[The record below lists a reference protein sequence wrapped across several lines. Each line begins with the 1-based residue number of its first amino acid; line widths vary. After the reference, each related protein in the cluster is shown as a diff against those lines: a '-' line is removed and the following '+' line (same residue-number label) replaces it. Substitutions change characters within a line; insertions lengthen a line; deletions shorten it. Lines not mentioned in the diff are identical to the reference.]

1 MWIYNY
7 FAGLFSLLVE
17 PAGDNMFENLRNG
30 WKLGSATRKLIFG
43 DKGLLVYPI
52 IGGIVTLLLALALF
66 VPLVLTISSAS
77 NIFIF
82 AILILF
88 GFLSTFISMYF
99 LVALLLAFRQ
109 YSKTGKKMAMAD
121 ALSQASQYWI
131 QILEWAVFYTIII
144 TILRV
149 IESRLQGIGGFLIS
163 VIGSMA
169 LSLATIFVV
178 PSIID
183 NRTGPIKSIESSVK
197 MITKNFGATF
207 GGIIYS
213 DLYALMFTLPGILLF
228 FAGIVIAFASFIP
241 GIVLSIVGVAL
252 AVFGIMLNYV
262 TSNTFIFIL
271 YEYVNT
277 GKLPKGFTK
286 EMMDNAI
293 RKKKGR
299 KLAGGFV

>member
-1 MWIYNY
+1 
-7 FAGLFSLLVE
+7 
-17 PAGDNMFENLRNG
+17 MFENLKNG

-52 IGGIVTLLLALALF
+52 IGGIITFLLALALF
-66 VPLVLTISSAS
+66 VPLALTISSAS
-77 NIFIF
+77 NTLIV
-82 AILILF
+82 AAVILF
-88 GFLSTFISMYF
+88 GFLSTFVSVYF

-109 YSKTGKKMAMAD
+109 YSKTGKKMAMLN
-121 ALSQASQYWI
+121 ALSQASQYWV

-144 TILRV
+144 TILRA
-149 IESRLQGIGGFLIS
+149 IESRLQGIGGFLIGA
-163 VIGSMA
+163 IGSMA
-169 LSLATIFVV
+169 LALATIFVV

-183 NRTGPIKSIESSVK
+183 NKTGPIKSIESSVK

-213 DLYALMFTLPGILLF
+213 DLYALMFTIPGILLF
-228 FAGIVIAFASFIP
+228 VGGIIVAFTAFIP
-241 GIVLSIVGVAL
+241 GIVLAIVGVVL
-252 AVFGIMLNYV
+252 TVFGVMLNYV

-286 EMMDNAI
+286 DMMDKAI
-293 RKKKGR
+293 RKKKSSR
-299 KLAGGFV
+299 LPGGFV

>member
-1 MWIYNY
+1 
-7 FAGLFSLLVE
+7 
-17 PAGDNMFENLRNG
+17 MFENLRNG

-43 DKGLLVYPI
+43 DKGLLFYPI
-52 IGGIVTLLLALALF
+52 IGGIVTFLLALALF
-66 VPLVLTISSAS
+66 VPLVFTISSAS
-77 NIFIF
+77 NVL
-82 AILILF
+82 ILAVVILF
-88 GFLSTFISMYF
+88 GFLSTFVSVYF

-121 ALSQASQYWI
+121 ALSQASQYWV
-131 QILEWAVFYTIII
+131 QILEWAVFYTIIV

-149 IESRLQGIGGFLIS
+149 IESRLQGIGGFLIG

-169 LSLATIFVV
+169 LALATIFVV

-183 NRTGPIKSIESSVK
+183 NKTGPIKSIENSVK
-197 MITKNFGATF
+197 MITKNFGSTF

-213 DLYALMFTLPGILLF
+213 DLYALMFTIPGILLF
-228 FAGIVIAFASFIP
+228 FAGVVVAFTSFIP
-241 GIVLSIVGVAL
+241 GMALMIVGIVLM
-252 AVFGIMLNYV
+252 VFGIMLNYV

-293 RKKKGR
+293 RKKKSS
-299 KLAGGFV
+299 KLPGGFV

>member
-1 MWIYNY
+1 M
-7 FAGLFSLLVE
+7 VDH
-17 PAGDNMFENLRNG
+17 AGDSIFENLRNG

-52 IGGIVTLLLALALF
+52 IGGIVTFLFALALF
-66 VPLVLTISSAS
+66 VPLALTISSAS
-77 NIFIF
+77 NILI
-82 AILILF
+82 AAVVILF
-88 GFLSTFISMYF
+88 GFLSTFVSVYF

-121 ALSQASQYWI
+121 ALSQASQYWV
-131 QILEWAVFYTIII
+131 QILEWAAFYTVIV
-144 TILRV
+144 TILRA
-149 IESRLQGIGGFLIS
+149 IESRVQGIGGLLIG

-169 LSLATIFVV
+169 LALATIFVV

-183 NRTGPIKSIESSVK
+183 NKTGPVKSIENSVK

-207 GGIIYS
+207 GGIVYS
-213 DLYALMFTLPGILLF
+213 DLYALMFTVPGILLF
-228 FAGIVIAFASFIP
+228 IAGIIVAFASAIP
-241 GIVLSIVGVAL
+241 GIALITLGIAL

-277 GKLPKGFTK
+277 GRLPKGFTK

-293 RKKKGR
+293 RKKKSS
-299 KLAGGFV
+299 KLPGGFV

>member
-1 MWIYNY
+1 M
-7 FAGLFSLLVE
+7 VDQ
-17 PAGDNMFENLRNG
+17 AGDSIFENLRNG

-52 IGGIVTLLLALALF
+52 IGGIVTFLFALALF
-66 VPLVLTISSAS
+66 VPLALTISSAS
-77 NIFIF
+77 NILI
-82 AILILF
+82 AAVVILF
-88 GFLSTFISMYF
+88 GFLSTFVSVYF

-121 ALSQASQYWI
+121 ALSQASQYWV
-131 QILEWAVFYTIII
+131 QILEWAAFYTVIV
-144 TILRV
+144 TILRA
-149 IESRLQGIGGFLIS
+149 IESRVQGIGGLLIG

-169 LSLATIFVV
+169 LALATIFVV

-183 NRTGPIKSIESSVK
+183 NKTGPVKSIENSVK

-207 GGIIYS
+207 GGIVYS
-213 DLYALMFTLPGILLF
+213 DLYALMFTVPGILLF
-228 FAGIVIAFASFIP
+228 IAGIIVVFASAIP
-241 GIVLSIVGVAL
+241 GIALITLGIAL

-277 GKLPKGFTK
+277 GRLPKGFTK

-293 RKKKGR
+293 RKKKSS
-299 KLAGGFV
+299 KLPGGFV